1 MQRFKSVMWIVREGD
16 NISFNLHGEIKYGKI
31 LKIYTKIGFEDHGK
45 EFVVISL
52 SDSRLRFYEGEIEL
66 MKRDLRIIK

>member
-1 MQRFKSVMWIVREGD
+1 MQSLESVCLIMKEGD
-16 NISFNLHGEIKYGKI
+16 NITFELNWEIKQGEI

-52 SDSRLRFYEGEIEL
+52 RDSHLRFYEGEIEI
-66 MKRDLRIIK
+66 MTDKINII

>member
-1 MQRFKSVMWIVREGD
+1 MKEGNEIKFRID
-16 NISFNLHGEIKYGKI
+16 GEIKYGKI

-52 SDSRLRFYEGEIEL
+52 TDSQLRFYEGEIEVIAN
-66 MKRDLRIIK
+66 KITII

>member
-1 MQRFKSVMWIVREGD
+1 MGFGGVYLIMKEGD
-16 NISFNLHGEIKYGKI
+16 NITFKLNGEIKYGKI

-52 SDSRLRFYEGEIEL
+52 TDSHLRFYEGEIEVIAN
-66 MKRDLRIIK
+66 KINII